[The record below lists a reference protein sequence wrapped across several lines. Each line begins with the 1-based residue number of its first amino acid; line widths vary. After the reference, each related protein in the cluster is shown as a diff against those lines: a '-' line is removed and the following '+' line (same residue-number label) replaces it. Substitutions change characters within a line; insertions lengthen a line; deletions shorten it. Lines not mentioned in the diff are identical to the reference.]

1 MGGHGLLSAVP
12 FPPLQLLGG
21 EKRRESR
28 QSPRF
33 DYYGAEPTAPDLSDA
48 ELPHVI
54 EIYDFPSDFRTED
67 LLRVFCSYQKK
78 GFDIKWVDDTH
89 ALGIFSSPITARDAL
104 STKHLLVKT
113 RPLSQGTHASK
124 AKARAYA
131 DYLQPAKERPETSAA
146 LARRLV
152 IGALG
157 VRSNQ
162 TPAQRDAERRKL
174 QEARERKRLENK
186 QREDAWEGRD

>member
-1 MGGHGLLSAVP
+1 MNPSAVLGWVMGVGQLPEDCLPWIRSWCGMGGHGLLSAVS

-67 LLRVFCSYQKK
+67 LLRVFCSYQ
-78 GFDIKWVDDTH
+78 
-89 ALGIFSSPITARDAL
+89 
-104 STKHLLVKT
+104 
-113 RPLSQGTHASK
+113 
-124 AKARAYA
+124 
-131 DYLQPAKERPETSAA
+131 
-146 LARRLV
+146 
-152 IGALG
+152 
-157 VRSNQ
+157 
-162 TPAQRDAERRKL
+162 
-174 QEARERKRLENK
+174 
-186 QREDAWEGRD
+186 